1 MSSRGMKLRCSHF
14 LPDLPSGRAEPRPC
28 VVYLHQNAS
37 CRLEAFQLVP
47 LFLPLGISLFCFDF
61 AGCGESDGDYISLGW
76 FERDDLADCVKHLRD
91 SGLVSSIGLWGRSM
105 GAVTALMH
113 ADRDHSIAGMVLDSP
128 FCNLR
133 QLAGELAQSEYL
145 SVKVPSWLLSGALAL
160 GRLRIKLL
168 CSFDIDELSPIEH
181 VGNSFIPAL
190 FLHGVDD
197 DFIPPHHSQKLHEAY
212 TGDKE
217 LEMISGDHNTQRDI
231 HVTRKSVYFLV
242 QALRYNLPPLQ
253 GEGSIAALLG
263 FDAGE
268 VDSCIDRKV
277 LSTRVQAEA
286 ARLLATS
293 CPERRGVRLRDVQ
306 RIAMSVRLEVA
317 MQLNEEAGEAGFC
330 FGLLPQASDY
340 GGANRPP
347 VVIFALTSPKGLC
360 VTQVVEGSRA
370 EILAQVD
377 QPIDLGVPVLL
388 IAELMDN
395 ANHESYFAPPQPTT
409 LRLSLGTGGAEI
421 NPALSEEFKRD
432 GFCWPMTAGQAELYD
447 LDLKDPVN
455 HTSSAREAANSGP
468 PQSGQERR
476 LGRRSRRPS
485 QSSTE
490 PDTRGVPSPPP
501 DPPTQEVTSCCR
513 QS

>member
-1 MSSRGMKLRCSHF
+1 
-14 LPDLPSGRAEPRPC
+14 
-28 VVYLHQNAS
+28 
-37 CRLEAFQLVP
+37 
-47 LFLPLGISLFCFDF
+47 
-61 AGCGESDGDYISLGW
+61 
-76 FERDDLADCVKHLRD
+76 
-91 SGLVSSIGLWGRSM
+91 
-105 GAVTALMH
+105 
-113 ADRDHSIAGMVLDSP
+113 
-128 FCNLR
+128 
-133 QLAGELAQSEYL
+133 
-145 SVKVPSWLLSGALAL
+145 
-160 GRLRIKLL
+160 
-168 CSFDIDELSPIEH
+168 
-181 VGNSFIPAL
+181 
-190 FLHGVDD
+190 
-197 DFIPPHHSQKLHEAY
+197 
-212 TGDKE
+212 
-217 LEMISGDHNTQRDI
+217 MISGDHNTQRDI